1 MDIGKIR
8 TLGKLFMKI
17 ETRSRDGSRR
27 KMALLV
33 FSYLLPGIFLP
44 LLLFKQ
50 STDPS
55 GFEFTFLTFLFY
67 SLIICFTVVSEFD
80 NLIISSTEV
89 DVITAMPLDDEL
101 LINAKLFVLLRYVFF
116 ISLPLLVPG
125 SIYYY
130 LALRSEVRSILY
142 FVSGFMLFL
151 FLINILLLLY
161 SLALRNFKPQK
172 LGTYTL
178 ILQVFLIFFLII
190 GYQFVSYSYTNRTS
204 IGITSY
210 FEVMQKNNFL
220 LFFPQ
225 SWFGFIP
232 VKKDAALDYHLL
244 LKALLPV
251 LVCYLS
257 YLSLKYYLEE
267 NYKHIREKYLYSRML
282 STEQYVNNRGI
293 SVFDRI
299 ANLFL
304 SAYLRN
310 HIEEAS
316 FSLMRSSF
324 KKDKT
329 VRLNIFP
336 MIAIPV
342 GLAVFALITDQLRSP
357 FVQNYLG
364 TRPVFHITI
373 FVSVLI
379 VLNTAALGIKVTNYP
394 GTSWVYEAFPIASK
408 KYFINGIRKFFVL
421 YLLIPVCSLLF
432 IFFLFKMPLIQS
444 ILHTLYIL
452 GSALLFN
459 SIFHAFSKTLPFTKD
474 NTIYNSIQRITTMFF
489 PFIFGVFMVT
499 IQYYVYN
506 DFLNTCLTIIAI
518 FIINYLVVLFWLIK
532 SSKTET
538 FL

>member
-33 FSYLLPGIFLP
+33 FSFLLPGIFLP

-55 GFEFTFLTFLFY
+55 GFEFTFLTYLFY
-67 SLIICFTVVSEFD
+67 SLIIAFTVINEFD
-80 NLIISSTEV
+80 NLIISSTEAE
-89 DVITAMPLDDEL
+89 VITALPLDDEL
-101 LINAKLFVLLRYVFF
+101 LVNAKLFVILRYVFF
-116 ISLPLLVPG
+116 ISLPLLIPG

-130 LALRSEVRSILY
+130 LVLKSGVRSVLY

-161 SLALRNFKPQK
+161 SIALRNFKPQK

-190 GYQFVSYSYTNRTS
+190 GYQFVSYSFTNRTS

-232 VKKDAALDYHLL
+232 VKKDAALDYHLI

-257 YLSLKYYLEE
+257 YLSLKYYLEV
-267 NYKHIREKYLYSRML
+267 NYKYIREKYLYSRML
-282 STEQYVNNRGI
+282 FAEQNVSSRAASAY
-293 SVFDRI
+293 DRI
-299 ANLFL
+299 RDVLL
-304 SAYLRN
+304 SVYLRN
-310 HIEEAS
+310 HTEEAS

-324 KKDKT
+324 KNDKT
-329 VRLNIFP
+329 VRLNILP

-357 FVQNYLG
+357 FIQNYIG
-364 TRPVFHITI
+364 ARPVFHITI
-373 FVSVLI
+373 FITVLV
-379 VLNTAALGIKVTNYP
+379 VLNTAALGIRVTNYP
-394 GTSWVYEAFPIASK
+394 GASWVYEAYPIASK
-408 KYFINGIRKFFVL
+408 KFFINGIRKFFVL
-421 YLLIPVCSLLF
+421 YLLIPVCSILF
-432 IFFLFKMPLIQS
+432 IFFIFKMPLVHS
-444 ILHTLYIL
+444 VLHTLYIL
-452 GSALLFN
+452 ASALLFN
-459 SIFHAFSKTLPFTKD
+459 SIFHVFTKTLPFTKE
-474 NTIYNSIQRITTMFF
+474 NTIYNSIQRITTMIF
-489 PFIFGVFMVT
+489 PFIFGVLM
-499 IQYYVYN
+499 IALQYYIYS
-506 DFLNTCLTIIAI
+506 DILNTSLAI
-518 FIINYLVVLFWLIK
+518 LALYIINYLVVLFGLK
-532 SSKTET
+532 V
-538 FL
+538 